1 MAKKQRALL
10 DRMTDVYPDTER
22 ERLMAAIVCGDIR
35 VNGEKCRD
43 PKTRVPRD
51 ACIEWLPERPVGRGY
66 DKLGAAIKAFT
77 VDCRDKVIIDAGSS
91 TGGFTQ
97 RLLAEN
103 ARLVYAVDVG
113 SNQLAWQIRGDTRVV
128 EMERTNIL
136 HLCQRDFP
144 EQPDFAVCDLS
155 FRSLRHA
162 AVHIARLTLRGRVI
176 ALAKPQFEG
185 ASGETF
191 DGVVDDGEGKV
202 LIDSLVSDLE
212 KEGLLCHGRV
222 PSGLRGRKG
231 NLEYFLDLGT
241 AEPLA

>member
-10 DRMTDVYPDTER
+10 DRMTDVYPDAER

-43 PKTRVPRD
+43 PKARVPQD

-66 DKLGAAIKAFT
+66 DKLGAAIVAFT
-77 VDCRDKVIIDAGSS
+77 IDCHDKVIIDAGSS

-97 RLLAEN
+97 RLLAAD

-113 SNQLAWQIRGDTRVV
+113 INQLAWQIRDDSRVV
-128 EMERTNIL
+128 VMERTNIL
-136 HLCQRDFP
+136 HLSEENFP
-144 EQPDFAVCDLS
+144 DRPDFAVCDLS

-162 AVHIARLTLRGRVI
+162 AAHIAGLTVQGRVI

-191 DGVVDDGEGKV
+191 DGVVDDAEGEV

-212 KEGLLCHGRV
+212 KEGLVCHGRV

-231 NLEYFLDLGT
+231 NLEYFLDLMN
-241 AEPLA
+241 AKPQA